1 MKKALKILSVSMLL
15 FAALNAKDFSKTSD
29 EDLAK
34 MAGIVAPQDIVD
46 YKKELRMRMKKMP
59 EDKREAFH
67 KQLHEYAIKNTDNMT
82 VADFEAHKKA
92 VKEALKKS
100 NMKDMDDDLGLR
112 SCKHGKM
119 HKHHKHH
126 KHDSQ
131 NKAKGHD
138 KGHDKEQ
145 SKKDHDHDDHGE
157 NEK

>member
-1 MKKALKILSVSMLL
+1 MKKALKILSVGALL
-15 FAALNAKDFSKTSD
+15 FVALNAKDFSKTSD

-82 VADFEAHKKA
+82 VADFEAHQKA

-112 SCKHGKM
+112 SCEKM
-119 HKHHKHH
+119 HKHHKHG
-126 KHDSQ
+126 
-131 NKAKGHD
+131 GHD
-138 KGHDKEQ
+138 KHGKGHGKEQ
-145 SKKDHDHDDHGE
+145 GKKDHDHNDHGE

>member
-1 MKKALKILSVSMLL
+1 MKKALKILSVSALL
-15 FAALNAKDFSKTSD
+15 FVALNAKDFSKTSD

-67 KQLHEYAIKNTDNMT
+67 KQLHEYAVKNTDNMT
-82 VADFEAHKKA
+82 VADFEAHQKA

-100 NMKDMDDDLGLR
+100 NMKDMDDDDLGLR

-119 HKHHKHH
+119 HKHDKHGK
-126 KHDSQ
+126 KHDKKHGK
-131 NKAKGHD
+131 NHD
-138 KGHDKEQ
+138 
-145 SKKDHDHDDHGE
+145 KDHDHHDEDHSD
-157 NEK
+157 KH

>member
-1 MKKALKILSVSMLL
+1 MKKALKILSVSALL
-15 FAALNAKDFSKTSD
+15 FVALNAKDFSKTSD

-67 KQLHEYAIKNTDNMT
+67 KQLHEYAVKNTDNMT
-82 VADFEAHKKA
+82 VADFEAHQKA
-92 VKEALKKS
+92 VKEVLKKS

-112 SCKHGKM
+112 SCEKM
-119 HKHHKHH
+119 HKHHKHG
-126 KHDSQ
+126 
-131 NKAKGHD
+131 GHD
-138 KGHDKEQ
+138 KHGKGHDKEQ
-145 SKKDHDHDDHGE
+145 GKKDHDHNDHGE

>member
-1 MKKALKILSVSMLL
+1 MKKALKILSVSALL
-15 FAALNAKDFSKTSD
+15 FVALNAKDFSKTSD

-34 MAGIVAPQDIVD
+34 MAGIVAPQDVVD
-46 YKKELRMRMKKMP
+46 YTKELKMRMEKMS
-59 EDKREAFH
+59 EDKRKAFH

-82 VADFEAHKKA
+82 VADFEAHQKA

-119 HKHHKHH
+119 HKHHKHG
-126 KHDSQ
+126 
-131 NKAKGHD
+131 GHG

-145 SKKDHDHDDHGE
+145 GKKDHDHNDHGE

>member
-1 MKKALKILSVSMLL
+1 MKKALKILSVSALL
-15 FAALNAKDFSKTSD
+15 FVALNAKDFSKTSD

-112 SCKHGKM
+112 SCKHGKK
-119 HKHHKHH
+119 HKHHKHGGH
-126 KHDSQ
+126 G
-131 NKAKGHD
+131 KGH
-138 KGHDKEQ
+138 GKEQ
-145 SKKDHDHDDHGE
+145 GKKDHDHDDHGE

>member
-1 MKKALKILSVSMLL
+1 MKKALKILSVSALL
-15 FAALNAKDFSKTSD
+15 FVALNAKDFSKTSD

-59 EDKREAFH
+59 KDKREAFH

-119 HKHHKHH
+119 HKHHKH
-126 KHDSQ
+126 DGQ

-145 SKKDHDHDDHGE
+145 GKKDHDHDDHGE